1 MVFLRVLP
9 PSCATHFYV
18 AKVDVSFTFLQHKN
32 VLRKKV
38 VIRATNNLN
47 LQRNIFARQVA
58 RKMLPVLL
66 GLYFSFLSFLNVRFC
81 DLFRAIGC
89 VKGHLL
95 VFRKYWHNDEN
106 LQQNVLKF
114 LATSELHC

>member
-1 MVFLRVLP
+1 MLQ
-9 PSCATHFYV
+9 
-18 AKVDVSFTFLQHKN
+18 KVDVAFTFLQHKN

-47 LQRNIFARQVA
+47 LQRNIFGRQVA

-66 GLYFSFLSFLNVRFC
+66 CLYFRFLSFLNARFC

-89 VKGHLL
+89 VKGYML
-95 VFRKYWHNDEN
+95 VKKKNRHND
-106 LQQNVLKF
+106 
-114 LATSELHC
+114 